1 MTLQAETA
9 AVQLE
14 LQRSQ
19 HAQEDL
25 RQQLTSTG
33 TELKASQAAQQT
45 SFTSLNAVKV
55 DAPFL
60 YAALHL
66 QYSADV
72 SVQDRLRLQAEA
84 DCPEVWLQN
93 LCIVHQY
100 HGHIVYTGLV
110 CTG

>member
-1 MTLQAETA
+1 MTLQAETD

-19 HAQEDL
+19 RAQEDL
-25 RQQLTSTG
+25 RQQLTSRS
-33 TELKASQAAQQT
+33 TELEASQAAQQT

-60 YAALHL
+60 YAALRL
-66 QYSADV
+66 QCSANV
-72 SVQDRLRLQAEA
+72 SVQDRLKLQAEP
-84 DCPEVWLQN
+84 DCPEVWLQH

-100 HGHIVYTGLV
+100 HVK
-110 CTG
+110 